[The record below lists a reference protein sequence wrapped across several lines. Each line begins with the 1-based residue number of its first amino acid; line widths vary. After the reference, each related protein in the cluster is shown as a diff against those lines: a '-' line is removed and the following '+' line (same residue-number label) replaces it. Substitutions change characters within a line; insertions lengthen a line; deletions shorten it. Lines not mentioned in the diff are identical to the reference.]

1 MWCRREEKQCFGCV
15 AFVREDRKERGEDA
29 GLREWGEAVESQG
42 EENKNKN
49 PADQGSQF
57 SIF

>member
-1 MWCRREEKQCFGCV
+1 MLWVCGLCQGGKKREW
-15 AFVREDRKERGEDA
+15 GEDA